1 MTKSKVDVTVIDKE
15 TGEEVIGSKAVTNVW
30 NIFFRIVAVFAASGL
45 SIIGAGS
52 LVGIDTLTA
61 VIMAGTLG
69 VATVVEKLARAFLDD
84 GKLSASEIKSAF
96 RQRERE
102 KEKVCE

>member
-1 MTKSKVDVTVIDKE
+1 MTKSKVDVTVKDPA
-15 TGEEVIGSKAVTNVW
+15 TGEEVIGSTAVTNIW

-84 GKLSASEIKSAF
+84 GKLSASEINSAF
-96 RQRERE
+96 STVDKKSE
-102 KEKVCE
+102 